1 MELLDGLATK
11 VMLVKQVMQVSIV
24 HLWINFRVIFFIRWH
39 LNWDWNLMA
48 KTKTFHDQYLEN
60 YLYRINNDVD
70 GGVDGDEKVADVGQ
84 HCHPGRPGVWDHF
97 LLIVEMREL

>member
-1 MELLDGLATK
+1 
-11 VMLVKQVMQVSIV
+11 
-24 HLWINFRVIFFIRWH
+24 
-39 LNWDWNLMA
+39 MA

-84 HCHPGRPGVWDHF
+84 HCHLRRPGVCDH
-97 LLIVEMREL
+97 LLLTVESWTMDINNLRFQPAGVLAYIYST